1 MFKNLIR
8 VNPGLNFYPGF
19 FNAFL
24 KPFQLIFSIIF
35 RVSNHP
41 IVNKW
46 NGTQFSL
53 KALNPKLDFTI
64 TLGYLN
70 PGLNDLAQ
78 VLKKIS
84 CDG

>member
-24 KPFQLIFSIIF
+24 KPFQMIFSIIF

-46 NGTQFSL
+46 NEFSL

-70 PGLNDLAQ
+70 PGLNDLVQ